1 MDPYVV
7 WLQARE
13 PRNLFQA
20 AGTWWRRYHKA
31 VIQASPKPQPARLPK
46 SEAKDLLRKS
56 GGLFVRYFTR
66 SFPQPT
72 EFWYS
77 ACGEYDFEKLSRK
90 ARNQVRRARKNCEV
104 RRIDAIWLAEHG
116 YGCYSAAFAR
126 HGRSPFRSEAKLRSD
141 CLADA
146 AGPFE
151 FWGVFVGDKLAGFT
165 KCAVG
170 SDYVAMVVAKFD
182 PQYLAFYPAYALMD
196 AMLAEYAGRR
206 RMPVTNGF
214 RPIAHDTNMQGFLEK
229 FGFRKIFCD
238 LRIVYRP
245 LVRLCVDLL
254 LPLRRVVA
262 RLNRPAAAA
271 NIKALLA
278 QELIQRSFS

>member
-7 WLQARE
+7 WLPARE

-56 GGLFVRYFTR
+56 GG
-66 SFPQPT
+66 P
-72 EFWYS
+72 
-77 ACGEYDFEKLSRK
+77 
-90 ARNQVRRARKNCEV
+90 
-104 RRIDAIWLAEHG
+104 
-116 YGCYSAAFAR
+116 
-126 HGRSPFRSEAKLRSD
+126 
-141 CLADA
+141 
-146 AGPFE
+146 
-151 FWGVFVGDKLAGFT
+151 
-165 KCAVG
+165 
-170 SDYVAMVVAKFD
+170 
-182 PQYLAFYPAYALMD
+182 
-196 AMLAEYAGRR
+196 
-206 RMPVTNGF
+206 
-214 RPIAHDTNMQGFLEK
+214 LEK

-245 LVRLCVDLL
+245 SVRLCVDLL
-254 LPLRRVVA
+254 LPFRRVVA